1 MKWRCKWK
9 RCAKAQLP
17 SLCNWASRCWLPDR
31 LNCSDCWRRVWA
43 CLPLTFVVRDLQFS
57 RWKKKKKEKPLK
69 KSSCEFFGLPLVG
82 VLPLCSS
89 EFFLSDP
96 PQAQE
101 RWLFCVKLHDCK
113 AGLSLSVKQKDV
125 SWLKLAWQLQFKFP
139 NLLWTVKLKSVF
151 CWGDWM
157 WLGCIW
163 LLICN
168 GSFRMQLIGTCW
180 NVLIIPGI

>member
-1 MKWRCKWK
+1 MPKHNCHLFVTGHPGADYQIGWTAAIAGGGYERVYLWPLWSETCN
-9 RCAKAQLP
+9 
-17 SLCNWASRCWLPDR
+17 SLGG
-31 LNCSDCWRRVWA
+31 
-43 CLPLTFVVRDLQFS
+43 
-57 RWKKKKKEKPLK
+57 KKKKRKALEEKFMWVLWFATGR
-69 KSSCEFFGLPLVG
+69 SSSSLFIW
-82 VLPLCSS
+82 VLPQW
-89 EFFLSDP
+89 P

-180 NVLIIPGI
+180 NVLIIPGV

>member
-1 MKWRCKWK
+1 MPKHNCHLFVTGHPGADYQIGWTAAIAGGGYERVYLWPLWSETCN
-9 RCAKAQLP
+9 
-17 SLCNWASRCWLPDR
+17 SLGG
-31 LNCSDCWRRVWA
+31 
-43 CLPLTFVVRDLQFS
+43 
-57 RWKKKKKEKPLK
+57 KKKKEKPLK

-180 NVLIIPGI
+180 NVLIIPGV

>member
-31 LNCSDCWRRVWA
+31 LNCSDCWRRVWV

-57 RWKKKKKEKPLK
+57 RWKKKKRKALEEKFMWVLWFATGR
-69 KSSCEFFGLPLVG
+69 SSSSLLIW
-82 VLPLCSS
+82 VLPQW
-89 EFFLSDP
+89 P
-96 PQAQE
+96 PQVQE